1 MGQTYK
7 VKLFTSTEKGQ
18 EFTDFYIDVDDI
30 KGCYKP
36 DKAQGFPNDLD
47 AINIFHGGGI
57 STILN
62 EKHIA
67 DYLFERFV
75 RKCVELKE

>member
-1 MGQTYK
+1 MGQSYK
-7 VKLFTSTEKGQ
+7 VKLFTSKEKDQ

-30 KGCYKP
+30 TGCYKP
-36 DKAQGFPNDLD
+36 DKAQGFPDEQE

-75 RKCVELKE
+75 KNCVELKD

>member
-1 MGQTYK
+1 MGKTYK
-7 VKLFTSTEKGQ
+7 VKLFTSTEKDN

-30 KGCYKP
+30 KGCYNP
-36 DKAQGFPNDLD
+36 DKAKGFPKDEE

-57 STILN
+57 STLLN

-67 DYLFERFV
+67 DYLFDRFV
-75 RKCVELKE
+75 KNCIEVK